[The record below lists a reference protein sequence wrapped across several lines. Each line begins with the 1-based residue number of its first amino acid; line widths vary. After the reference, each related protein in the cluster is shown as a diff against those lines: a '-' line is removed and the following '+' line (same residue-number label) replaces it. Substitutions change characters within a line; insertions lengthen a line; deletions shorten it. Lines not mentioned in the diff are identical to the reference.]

1 MGAVRNAGNPRGL
14 DMTALP
20 PLLRKTVA
28 YWIIWL
34 FVVGQATAYVFLLGL
49 VCSLV
54 VAWIDL
60 RRSPPPARPFPWFRF
75 LLYLPWL
82 AIEVVKSGLHVTRLI
97 LHPRMPIS
105 PRLIP
110 CKIAL
115 RDPAGLVLL
124 GNSITLTPGTITVE
138 ISQDALLVHAID
150 SSSAES
156 VLNGTMERRVAHVF
170 EPPPGATA

>member
-1 MGAVRNAGNPRGL
+1 
-14 DMTALP
+14 MTEIS
-20 PLLRKTVA
+20 PLLRKTLA

-34 FVVGQATAYVFLLGL
+34 FVVGQATAYVLLLGL
-49 VCSLV
+49 VCSV
-54 VAWIDL
+54 TVAWIDL
-60 RRSPPPARPFPWFRF
+60 HRSPPPARPFPWFRL
-75 LLYLPWL
+75 LLYFPWL

-110 CKIAL
+110 CKVAL

-138 ISQDALLVHAID
+138 IKPDALLVHAID
-150 SSSAES
+150 SYSAES
-156 VLNGTMERRVAHVF
+156 VLTGTMERRVAQVF
-170 EPPPGATA
+170 EPPSGTTA